1 MKLFIISDIHGS
13 ALAFNKAVEAFNC
26 EQASLMVI
34 CGDYLNHGPRNPLPE
49 GHDTKALAAALNS
62 MKAKICG
69 VRGNCDSEV
78 DQMML
83 DFPVTEASC
92 RIMLLGSASDCAISG
107 ATAPDGAALAG
118 AGAQSIKTVAQCAAA
133 ESGKVPPSGC
143 IFIHHGHLYTKQKAA
158 ELTEPGT
165 IIVSGH
171 THVPVLEYEDGRY
184 FVNPGSISL
193 PKDGSSA
200 GYATIETGAG
210 GAIKEICLNKLD
222 GTTFASMSL

>member
-13 ALAFNKAVEAFNC
+13 ALAFNKAVEAFYR

-49 GHDTKALAAALNS
+49 GHNTKALAAALNS

-92 RIMLLGSASDCAISG
+92 RIMLLGSPCR
-107 ATAPDGAALAG
+107 
-118 AGAQSIKTVAQCAAA
+118 TVF
-133 ESGKVPPSGC
+133 V
-143 IFIHHGHLYTKQKAA
+143 HHGHLYTPEKAA
-158 ELTEPGT
+158 EITEPGT

-171 THVPVLEYEDGRY
+171 THVPVLEHRHERY

-200 GYATIETGAG
+200 GYSIIQTAVNGAVKET
-210 GAIKEICLNKLD
+210 CLKKLD
-222 GTTFASMSL
+222 GTPFSSIRF

>member
-13 ALAFNKAVEAFNC
+13 ALAFNKAVEAFNR

-92 RIMLLGSASDCAISG
+92 HIMLLGSASDCAISG
-107 ATAPDGAALAG
+107 AAAPDGAALAG
-118 AGAQSIKTVAQCAAA
+118 ADAQSIKTVAQCAAA
-133 ESGKVPPSGC
+133 SEKVPPSGC
-143 IFIHHGHLYTKQKAA
+143 IFVHHGHLYTPEKAA
-158 ELTEPGT
+158 EITEPGT

-171 THVPVLEYEDGRY
+171 THVPVLEYDDERY

-210 GAIKEICLNKLD
+210 GAIKEICLKKLD
-222 GTTFASMSL
+222 GTIFASMSF

>member
-13 ALAFNKAVEAFNC
+13 ALAFNKAVEAFNR

-92 RIMLLGSASDCAISG
+92 RIMLLGSASDCAASG
-107 ATAPDGAALAG
+107 EAAPDGAAIAG
-118 AGAQSIKTVAQCAAA
+118 TGAQSVEVGAQCAA

-143 IFIHHGHLYTKQKAA
+143 IFVHHGHLYTKQKAA

-171 THVPVLEYEDGRY
+171 THVPVLEYDDGRY

-200 GYATIETGAG
+200 GYATIKTGAG
-210 GAIKEICLNKLD
+210 GAIKEICLKKLD
-222 GTTFASMSL
+222 GTTFASMSF

>member
-13 ALAFNKAVEAFNC
+13 ALAFNKAVEAFNR

-83 DFPVTEASC
+83 EFPVTEASC
-92 RIMLLGSASDCAISG
+92 RIMLLGSASDCAASST
-107 ATAPDGAALAG
+107 AAPDGAALAG
-118 AGAQSIKTVAQCAAA
+118 ADAQSIQAGAQCAAA

-143 IFIHHGHLYTKQKAA
+143 IFVHHGHLYTKQKAA

-171 THVPVLEYEDGRY
+171 THVPVLGYEDGRY

-210 GAIKEICLNKLD
+210 GAIKEICLKKLD
-222 GTTFASMSL
+222 GTTFASMSF

>member
-13 ALAFNKAVEAFNC
+13 ALAFNKAVEAFNR

-92 RIMLLGSASDCAISG
+92 RIMLLGSASDCAESG
-107 ATAPDGAALAG
+107 EAAPDGAVLAG
-118 AGAQSIKTVAQCAAA
+118 ADAQSIKTVAQCAA
-133 ESGKVPPSGC
+133 ESEKVPPSGC
-143 IFIHHGHLYTKQKAA
+143 IFVHHGHLYTKQKAA
-158 ELTEPGT
+158 ELTEKGAV
-165 IIVSGH
+165 IVSGH
-171 THVPVLEYEDGRY
+171 THVPVLEYDDGRY

-200 GYATIETGAG
+200 SYATIETGAG
-210 GAIKEICLNKLD
+210 GAIKEICLKKLD
-222 GTTFASMSL
+222 GTTFASMSF

>member
-13 ALAFNKAVEAFNC
+13 ALAFNKAVEAFNR

-49 GHDTKALAAALNS
+49 GHDTKALAAAMNS

-92 RIMLLGSASDCAISG
+92 RIMLLGSASDCAESG
-107 ATAPDGAALAG
+107 EAAPDGAALAG
-118 AGAQSIKTVAQCAAA
+118 AGAQSIKTVAQCAAVK
-133 ESGKVPPSGC
+133 SGKVLPSGC

-158 ELTEPGT
+158 ELTEKGAV
-165 IIVSGH
+165 IVSGH
-171 THVPVLEYEDGRY
+171 THVPVLEYEAERY

-200 GYATIETGAG
+200 GYATIETGAS
-210 GAIKEICLNKLD
+210 GAIKEICLKKLD
-222 GTTFASMSL
+222 GTTFASMSF